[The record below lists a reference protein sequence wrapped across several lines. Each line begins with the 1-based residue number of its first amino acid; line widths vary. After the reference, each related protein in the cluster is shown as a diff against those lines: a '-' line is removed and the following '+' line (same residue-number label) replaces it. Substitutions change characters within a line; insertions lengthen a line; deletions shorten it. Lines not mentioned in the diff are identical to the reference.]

1 MMMKNLLMILG
12 VLGIVLTI
20 NRAYS
25 QNSSKISFDT
35 VMVQKYGQTFSDGAI
50 LNFVYQ
56 FVYPTNDIP
65 AIKRIKDQMIQ
76 DFFNVKYPM
85 PLEQAQRHYEKEVFE
100 LDYHTESPNWDM
112 TYSGVKI
119 SHNKVLSFFIQQYY
133 YGGGPHPYEYS
144 QCQCYDLRT
153 GNKITLQDLFHVIET
168 DDPLDNE
175 LLCLINDQLY
185 PQYGYGADFIPRNLA
200 LLPQGIMFIYD
211 LYSIGCY
218 TDGTQRVTLP
228 LSKIRHLLKPRALTY
243 FEN

>member
-12 VLGIVLTI
+12 VLGGVLTI

-25 QNSSKISFDT
+25 QNSSEISFDT
-35 VMVQKYGQTFSDGAI
+35 VMVQKYGQTFRDGAI
-50 LNFVYQ
+50 LDFVYQ

-65 AIKRIKDQMIQ
+65 AIKRIKEQMIQ

-144 QCQCYDLRT
+144 QCHIDNIGHSQYVCYYHM
-153 GNKITLQDLFHVIET
+153 Q
-168 DDPLDNE
+168 
-175 LLCLINDQLY
+175 
-185 PQYGYGADFIPRNLA
+185 
-200 LLPQGIMFIYD
+200 
-211 LYSIGCY
+211 
-218 TDGTQRVTLP
+218 
-228 LSKIRHLLKPRALTY
+228 
-243 FEN
+243 